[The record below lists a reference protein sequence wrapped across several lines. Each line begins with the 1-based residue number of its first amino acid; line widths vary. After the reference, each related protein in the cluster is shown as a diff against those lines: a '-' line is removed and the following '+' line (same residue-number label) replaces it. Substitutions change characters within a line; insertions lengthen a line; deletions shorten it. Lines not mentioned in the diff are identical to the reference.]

1 MANVLTQGS
10 LSLTQCAKLPC
21 VSARHASRGRPCID
35 FAPSCVP
42 ADETTTIPVVNRDL
56 EKTMI
61 RNEGPVD
68 RAVRALIG
76 LVAAIA
82 AFSVGASS
90 GLGIVLLIVGA
101 IMLLTAATGFCPLYR
116 VFGNITTLGKN
127 RV

>member
-1 MANVLTQGS
+1 
-10 LSLTQCAKLPC
+10 
-21 VSARHASRGRPCID
+21 
-35 FAPSCVP
+35 
-42 ADETTTIPVVNRDL
+42 
-56 EKTMI
+56 MI

-116 VFGNITTLGKN
+116 IFGMSTCKVPAGSQ
-127 RV
+127 R